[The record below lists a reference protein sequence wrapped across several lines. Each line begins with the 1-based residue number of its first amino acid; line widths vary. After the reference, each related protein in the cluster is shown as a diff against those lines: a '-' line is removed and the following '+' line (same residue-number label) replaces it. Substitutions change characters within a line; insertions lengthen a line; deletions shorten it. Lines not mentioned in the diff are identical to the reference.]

1 MPALDR
7 LLQKTAMTAEEIG
20 RLRKAYEL
28 ALREIGVKDRDDPLT
43 KELPK
48 KLSRLGKPASRIR
61 RRSPSWLSDL
71 ECRQRPQKGSCKQI
85 SASVREPHIGAA
97 LVQP

>member
-7 LLQKTAMTAEEIG
+7 LVQKTALTAEEIG

-43 KELPK
+43 EGVAKGIFEVGQARPNDPPQE
-48 KLSRLGKPASRIR
+48 LSRLVVERLR
-61 RRSPSWLSDL
+61 M
-71 ECRQRPQKGSCKQI
+71 
-85 SASVREPHIGAA
+85 
-97 LVQP
+97 

>member
-28 ALREIGVKDRDDPLT
+28 ALREIGVQDRNDPPTERVAKEIVEAGQVGLT
-43 KELPK
+43 DPVEISSLVVR
-48 KLSRLGKPASRIR
+48 RLGM
-61 RRSPSWLSDL
+61 
-71 ECRQRPQKGSCKQI
+71 
-85 SASVREPHIGAA
+85 
-97 LVQP
+97 

>member
-7 LLQKTAMTAEEIG
+7 LVQKTAMTADEIG

-43 KELPK
+43 ERVAKEVVEAGRARPTDYPAELC
-48 KLSRLGKPASRIR
+48 RLVVKR
-61 RRSPSWLSDL
+61 L
-71 ECRQRPQKGSCKQI
+71 KM
-85 SASVREPHIGAA
+85 
-97 LVQP
+97 

>member
-28 ALREIGVKDRDDPLT
+28 ALREIGVQDRNDPLT
-43 KELPK
+43 ERVAKEIVEAGQVGLTDPVEISS
-48 KLSRLGKPASRIR
+48 LVVRRLGM
-61 RRSPSWLSDL
+61 
-71 ECRQRPQKGSCKQI
+71 
-85 SASVREPHIGAA
+85 
-97 LVQP
+97 